1 MCVKI
6 LSDLM
11 ELLFRAEAGQT
22 IDDISLIMK
31 TILRTVIQTI
41 IRLPRDDEQAVHLLI
56 NSNAVHILKFI
67 FIRSARWC
75 RS

>member
-41 IRLPRDDEQAVHLLI
+41 IRLPRDDEQAVQSLI
-56 NSNAVHILKFI
+56 DSNAVHLLKII
-67 FIRSARWC
+67 FTLSARWC
-75 RS
+75 QS

>member
-1 MCVKI
+1 
-6 LSDLM
+6 M

-41 IRLPRDDEQAVHLLI
+41 IRLPRDDEQAVPIFKKSNFQHLL
-56 NSNAVHILKFI
+56 KFVLVC
-67 FIRSARWC
+67 SAPWC
-75 RS
+75 PS

>member
-1 MCVKI
+1 MSMCVKI

-11 ELLFRAEAGQT
+11 ELLFSAEAGQT

-41 IRLPRDDEQAVHLLI
+41 IRLPREDELTVRICLL
-56 NSNAVHILKFI
+56 
-67 FIRSARWC
+67 
-75 RS
+75 

>member
-41 IRLPRDDEQAVHLLI
+41 IRLPRDDEQAVRIRFSLMLYLLTFTF
-56 NSNAVHILKFI
+56 VC
-67 FIRSARWC
+67 SARWC

>member
-41 IRLPRDDEQAVHLLI
+41 IRLPREDEQAVRIHCPI
-56 NSNAVHILKFI
+56 YSMCAFTEFHFY
-67 FIRSARWC
+67 S
-75 RS
+75 

>member
-1 MCVKI
+1 
-6 LSDLM
+6 M

-41 IRLPRDDEQAVHLLI
+41 IRLPRDDEQAVQSLI
-56 NSNAVHILKFI
+56 DSNAVHLLKSI
-67 FIRSARWC
+67 FTRSALWC
-75 RS
+75 LS

>member
-1 MCVKI
+1 MSMCVKI

-11 ELLFRAEAGQT
+11 ELLFSAEAGQT

-41 IRLPRDDEQAVHLLI
+41 IRLPREDELTVRICLLEE
-56 NSNAVHILKFI
+56 L
-67 FIRSARWC
+67 
-75 RS
+75 